1 MTILQALLLGI
12 IQGLTEFLPVSS
24 SGHLVLAQNLL
35 GVDKALLD
43 EAIVFDLTLHL
54 GTVVA
59 VFYCY
64 WDDIKKI
71 LHDIFCRNHAV
82 ESKGGVINQNLP
94 LMFLVS
100 IIGTAIIALPFEKF
114 IKDAF
119 ENAAYA
125 AIGLV
130 ITSIIL
136 FTSIFAK
143 GDLQISRMSGLKAFL
158 IGLAQGVAA
167 MPGISRSG
175 CTIVSGMALGFVP
188 KEAARYSFLLSI
200 PTIILAS
207 MVQAMDAVKE
217 GSLNVPAIYYVIGF
231 IASMIFGI
239 VSIKALIKFL
249 ESTPIAWFGAYC
261 FPIGI
266 ITYFLVR

>member
-1 MTILQALLLGI
+1 MTILHALLLGI

-43 EAIVFDLTLHL
+43 KAIVFDLTLHM

-64 WDDIKKI
+64 WTDVKNI
-71 LHDIFCRNHAV
+71 LHDIFRRNHTV
-82 ESKGGVINQNLP
+82 ENQGGLKNHNLS
-94 LMFLVS
+94 LMFLIS

-119 ENAAYA
+119 ENAVYA

-136 FTSIFAK
+136 FASIFTK
-143 GDLQISRMSGLKAFL
+143 GNLQISGMNGMKAFL
-158 IGLAQGVAA
+158 IGLAQGVAS

-207 MVQAMDAVKE
+207 MVQALDAVKE
-217 GSLNVPAIYYVIGF
+217 GSLNVPAIHYVIGF
-231 IASMIFGI
+231 AASMIFGI
-239 VSIKALIKFL
+239 ISIKALIRFL
-249 ESTPIAWFGAYC
+249 ESTHIAWFGAYC
-261 FPIGI
+261 LPIGI